1 MLWMLVRRAGFSV
14 VALLV
19 VSFILFVL
27 TRVVPGSPALTVL
40 SNEAPQTAID
50 AFERHLGLDK
60 PILDQYVVWLGNVLE
75 ADLGKSYVTGLP
87 IADTL
92 AESLPITLE
101 LVILSFVFAVVASV
115 PLGMISALNQGSWID
130 HLTRIVAVTGISVPV
145 FWVGLMAIV
154 LLAVGLGWFP
164 PGGFIPLSAG
174 LWPHVLV
181 LVLPV
186 FSLGFHYVSELS
198 RLTRSSMLEAL
209 SQDYVRTARAM
220 GLSRPRVWWYA
231 LKNALAPVVNVAA
244 MIFGYS
250 FGAAVIIEFVFAIPG
265 LSRTLLDAINQRDYP
280 MIQMTVLVVTAV
292 FILANLVADLLNVA
306 LNPKL
311 RRKGA

>member
-14 VALLV
+14 IALLV
-19 VSFILFVL
+19 VSFVLFVL

-40 SNEAPQTAID
+40 GVEAPTAVIE
-50 AFERHLGLDK
+50 AYERDLGLDL
-60 PILDQYVVWLGNVLE
+60 PILEQYGVWLKHAVEG
-75 ADLGKSYVTGLP
+75 DLGTSYMTGLP
-87 IADTL
+87 ITETL

-101 LVILSFVFAVVASV
+101 LVILSFIFAVLASV
-115 PLGMISALNQGSWID
+115 PLGMISALNAGTWID
-130 HLTRIVAVTGISVPV
+130 HLTRAIAVTGISVPV

-154 LLAVGLGWFP
+154 FLAVGLGWFP
-164 PGGFIPLSAG
+164 PGGFIPISAG
-174 LWPHVLV
+174 LWPHALM

-186 FSLGFHYVSELS
+186 FSIGFHYVSELS
-198 RLTRSSMLEAL
+198 RLTRSSMLESL

-231 LKNALAPVVNVAA
+231 LKNALAPVVNVGA

-265 LSRTLLDAINQRDYP
+265 LSRTLLDAINQRDFP
-280 MIQMTVLVVTAV
+280 MIQGTVLVVTAV

-311 RRKGA
+311 RRTGA